1 MSAIKALIERM
12 DQAPH
17 EFIEDADWIGTR
29 WNHITELIISESKV
43 TPRIFTQEE
52 IDAYLNKLCAM
63 RRKQIEEEICIEIL
77 NPLREGMPEQM
88 DLFPS
93 QTAYPPGS
101 GKAQRFMQGWT
112 DPHMNVISPGTMT
125 FGGAGGGGSGNI
137 TVGNSALRAM
147 VDEQAW
153 QKEVMR
159 QKEII
164 RQKAQQ
170 HKKHIEEHKA
180 FEQMVGRQV
189 REKERESVLRRI
201 QNSINDLAKKL

>member
-17 EFIEDADWIGTR
+17 EFIEDADWRGTR

-52 IDAYLNKLCAM
+52 IDAYLDKLCAI

-125 FGGAGGGGSGNI
+125 FGGAGGGGSGGI

-147 VDEQAW
+147 VDEQ
-153 QKEVMR
+153 VR
-159 QKEII
+159 QKEIM
-164 RQKAQQ
+164 RQKA

-189 REKERESVLRRI
+189 RQVREKERESVLRRL
-201 QNSINDLAKKL
+201 QNTINELARKL